1 MYKVV
6 AAWSHP
12 KAKDVEAFEK
22 HYLGTHVPLASA
34 VPELR
39 RIVLT
44 RTDAGLEGGAPV
56 FHRIAEMCFES
67 EEALAR
73 SSHSPQ
79 WKSLREDAGV
89 MIGKF
94 DVKLD
99 VGIGWEDATSL
110 GGGFELDQVDRLLS
124 TTRAVRKRLDL
135 AKPVPK
141 QVVLECIALSQQ
153 APTGSNRQGWR
164 WLVVTDAKK
173 RKALAEI
180 YKRGGAQYLEQA
192 LKATPPGDAQTR
204 RVYDSALWLVDHL
217 HEVPVHV
224 IPCALGRVTD
234 AQPLGMRAGFYGSIY
249 PAVWSFQLALRSRG
263 LGSVLTTLHMNRE
276 EEAAELLGIPKD
288 VTQVGLLPVAYTKG
302 MDFKPADRPA
312 PDSIT
317 HFERWS

>member
-12 KAKDVEAFEK
+12 KPKDVEAFEK
-22 HYLGTHVPLASA
+22 HYLGIHAPLANA

-44 RTDAGLEGGAPV
+44 RTATGLEGAAPA
-56 FHRIAEMCFES
+56 FHRIAEMCFDS

-99 VGIGWEDATSL
+99 VGIGWEEATSAA
-110 GGGFELDQVDRLLS
+110 GGFELDQVDRLLS

-135 AKPVPK
+135 VKPVSK
-141 QVVLECIALSQQ
+141 QVVLECIRLSQQ

-164 WLVVTDAKK
+164 WVVVTDAKK

-180 YKRGGAQYLEQA
+180 YKRGGAEYLEQA

-224 IPCALGRVTD
+224 IPCALGRVND
-234 AQPLGMRAGFYGSIY
+234 SQPLGMRAGFYGSIY

-317 HFERWS
+317 YFDRWS